1 MTELAVLNGAN
12 AVAIGDG
19 SGSNWEVFQFAQAQ
33 LVAPENYEL
42 STRLRGQL
50 GTDGVAPAEWPIGST
65 IVLLDLALLQI
76 ELPISSRGLA
86 RFYRIGVAARGY
98 DDPLVTVRNEA
109 FDGIGLRPYAVSH
122 LLGIRETGDLH
133 VSWKRRTRID
143 GDSWQS
149 AEVPLGEDAEA
160 YMVRMLQSSAIV
172 AEYVVSQPQFL
183 YTATMQ
189 AADGVVGPFQVSVA
203 QVSSAFGPGPF
214 RQIDIVA

>member
-1 MTELAVLNGAN
+1 M
-12 AVAIGDG
+12 
-19 SGSNWEVFQFAQAQ
+19 
-33 LVAPENYEL
+33 
-42 STRLRGQL
+42 
-50 GTDGVAPAEWPIGST
+50 
-65 IVLLDLALLQI
+65 
-76 ELPISSRGLA
+76 
-86 RFYRIGVAARGY
+86 AASGY
-98 DDPLVTVRNEA
+98 DDQLVIVRNEA

-122 LLGIRETGDLH
+122 LLGIPETGDLH

-172 AEYVVSQPQFL
+172 AEYVVSQLQFL
-183 YTATMQ
+183 YTAPMQ